1 MPGFDGTGPRGE
13 GPMTGG
19 ARGYCSLPYGAGYPS
34 RPRVGFARGGRGYRN
49 MYYAT
54 GQPGWARF
62 GYRPGWGQ
70 KAGATP
76 QGPETEK
83 DLLKEEASLLKER
96 LDGIEKRLGEIKG
109 SSE

>member
-19 ARGYCSLPYGAGYPS
+19 GRGYCPLPYETGYPR
-34 RPRVGFARGGRGYRN
+34 RPRVGFAPGGRGYRN

-62 GYRPGWGQ
+62 GYSPSWGQ
-70 KAGATP
+70 GAEAAP
-76 QGPETEK
+76 QEPGTEK
-83 DLLKEEASLLKER
+83 DLLKEEAGLLKER
-96 LDGIEKRLGEIKG
+96 LDLIEKRLSEIDKK
-109 SSE
+109 E